1 MGLLDEW
8 GNALVEEGL
17 REAADTFF
25 GARTALDEEI
35 AFFES
40 RAAKLGRRA
49 EEIRSWFA
57 GLNCLL
63 GSESNTRLLFDSLG
77 VTLDDPALYTLQ
89 ACSLQFRRPRSFT
102 RKGLF
107 AKTVWEIYEPLAR
120 LIESY
125 MHGTPYTDPL
135 HPGRVMISV
144 NHDQLRKLCDEI
156 NARIQEVNES
166 NRPSESLAFA
176 KRMDQTQVHKES
188 VTGGGGQTWTL
199 DQDLAYVPLVFEN
212 YALPA
217 YPDLPLDSASRSVLE
232 ECCAKI
238 FTRQR
243 EHVDAIL
250 DEVFDPED
258 KTVCILDRDGK

>member
-25 GARTALDEEI
+25 GARTALDEQI
-35 AFFES
+35 ATFES

-77 VTLDDPALYTLQ
+77 VILDDPALYTFQ

-144 NHDQLRKLCDEI
+144 NHDQLRRHCDEI

-199 DQDLAYVPLVFEN
+199 DQDLAYPPLVFEN
-212 YALPA
+212 YALPSF
-217 YPDLPLDSASRSVLE
+217 PDLPLDSASRSVLE

-238 FTRQR
+238 FARQR

-250 DEVFDPED
+250 DEVFDPDD
-258 KTVCILDRDGK
+258 KTICVLDRSGH

>member
-25 GARTALDEEI
+25 GARTALEEEI

-40 RAAKLGRRA
+40 QVAKLKPQV
-49 EEIRSWFA
+49 ENIRSWFA
-57 GLNCLL
+57 GVNCLL
-63 GSESNTRLLFDSLG
+63 GTEADSRLFFDSLG
-77 VTLDDPALYTLQ
+77 VTLDDPALYTHKV
-89 ACSLQFRRPRSFT
+89 CSLQFRRPRSFT

-120 LIESY
+120 MIESY
-125 MHGTPYTDPL
+125 MHGTPYSDPL
-135 HPGRVMISV
+135 HPGRVMITV
-144 NHDQLRKLCDEI
+144 NHDQLRRLSEEI
-156 NARIQEVNES
+156 NTRVKTVNES

-176 KRMDQTQVHKES
+176 KRMDQTQMLKES

-199 DQDLAYVPLVFEN
+199 DRDLAYAPLVFED
-212 YALPA
+212 YDLPA
-217 YPDLPLDSASRSVLE
+217 FPDLPLDSKARTALE
-232 ECCAKI
+232 DSCAKI
-238 FTRQR
+238 FSRRR

-258 KTVCILDRDGK
+258 KTICVLDRTGR

>member
-25 GARTALDEEI
+25 GVRTALDEEI

-77 VTLDDPALYTLQ
+77 VTLDDPDLYTLQ

-125 MHGTPYTDPL
+125 MHGTPYTDPM

-156 NARIQEVNES
+156 NARVREVNES

-176 KRMDQTQVHKES
+176 KRMDQTQVFKES

-199 DQDLAYVPLVFEN
+199 DRDLAFAPLVFEDLD
-212 YALPA
+212 LPA
-217 YPDLPLDSASRSVLE
+217 FPDLPLDAKARATLE

-238 FTRQR
+238 FSRR
-243 EHVDAIL
+243 RDHVDSIL

-258 KTVCILDRDGK
+258 KTICVLDRPGH

>member
-25 GARTALDEEI
+25 GARTALDDEI

-40 RAAKLGRRA
+40 RAARLRHQA
-49 EEIRSWFA
+49 EDIRSWFA

-63 GSESNTRLLFDSLG
+63 GSQSNTRLLFDSLG
-77 VTLDDPALYTLQ
+77 VSLDDPDLYTIQ

-120 LIESY
+120 MIESY

-135 HPGRVMISV
+135 HPGRVMVSV
-144 NHDQLRKLCDEI
+144 NHDQLRKLADEI
-156 NARIQEVNES
+156 NARIKAVNES
-166 NRPSESLAFA
+166 NRPSESLSFA
-176 KRMDQTQVHKES
+176 KRMDQAQVLKES
-188 VTGGGGQTWTL
+188 WTL
-199 DQDLAYVPLVFEN
+199 DRDLAYAPLAFES

-217 YPDLPLDSASRSVLE
+217 FPDLPLDSASRSALE

-238 FTRQR
+238 FARQR

-250 DEVFDPED
+250 DEVFDPGD

>member
-1 MGLLDEW
+1 MGLFDEW

-40 RAAKLGRRA
+40 RATKLRHQA

-63 GSESNTRLLFDSLG
+63 GSESSTRIFFDSLG
-77 VTLDDPALYTLQ
+77 VTLDDPSLYSLQ

-120 LIESY
+120 LIEAY

-135 HPGRVMISV
+135 HPGRVMITV
-144 NHDQLRKLCDEI
+144 NHNQLRRLCEKI
-156 NARIQEVNES
+156 NERIKAVNES
-166 NRPSESLAFA
+166 NRPSESLGFA
-176 KRMDQTQVHKES
+176 KRMDQNQMHKES

-199 DQDLAYVPLVFEN
+199 DSDLAYAPIVFEDQN
-212 YALPA
+212 LPA
-217 YPDLPLDSASRSVLE
+217 FPDLPLDPKARAALE
-232 ECCAKI
+232 ECCARI
-238 FTRQR
+238 FSQR
-243 EHVDAIL
+243 RSHVDAIL
-250 DEVFDPED
+250 EEVFDPQD
-258 KTVCILDRDGK
+258 KTICVLDRSGQ

>member
-8 GNALVEEGL
+8 GDALVEEGL

-25 GARTALDEEI
+25 GARTALEEEI

-40 RAAKLGRRA
+40 QVARLKGQV
-49 EEIRSWFA
+49 EDIRSWFA

-63 GSESNTRLLFDSLG
+63 GSEEETRFFFDSLH
-77 VTLDDPALYTLQ
+77 VTLDDPTLYVHKV
-89 ACSLQFRRPRSFT
+89 CSLQFRRPRSFT

-120 LIESY
+120 MIESY
-125 MHGTPYTDPL
+125 MHGTPYSDPM
-135 HPGRVMISV
+135 HPGRVMITA
-144 NHDQLRKLCDEI
+144 NHDHLRKFCDEI
-156 NARIQEVNES
+156 NTRVKSVNES

-176 KRMDQTQVHKES
+176 KRMDQTQVFKES
-188 VTGGGGQTWTL
+188 LTGGGGQTWTL
-199 DQDLAYVPLVFEN
+199 DRDLAYAPLVFED
-212 YALPA
+212 YDLPA
-217 YPDLPLDSASRSVLE
+217 FPDMPLDAKARATLE

-238 FTRQR
+238 FSRRR

-258 KTVCILDRDGK
+258 KTICVLDRNGH